1 MVTAVLEYGGH
12 KVRGS
17 ELFETDTPIAMTKK
31 FFKGLK
37 VELLTSVL
45 HYIYIYNTVSVKVST
60 Q

>member
-45 HYIYIYNTVSVKVST
+45 HYIYIYI
-60 Q
+60 